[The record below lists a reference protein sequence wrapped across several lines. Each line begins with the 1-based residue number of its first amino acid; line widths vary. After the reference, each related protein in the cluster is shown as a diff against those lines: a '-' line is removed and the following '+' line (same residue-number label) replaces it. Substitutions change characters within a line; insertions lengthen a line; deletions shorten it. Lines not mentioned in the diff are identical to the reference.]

1 MIAPPLRLVAL
12 EITRRCPL
20 ACRHCRGDSRD
31 ADYPDELRFDE
42 IAAIIDSIS
51 PPRGHNPILIITG
64 GEPLTR
70 PDVFDIASHA
80 TAAGLRT
87 VLATCGHLLDD
98 AAVRR
103 LLDAGVSR
111 ISVSIDGASADTHD
125 RFRGVPGAFD
135 KTLGGIATA
144 HRLGL
149 PFQVNSTITAL
160 NAADLERLH
169 DLAVTLGAAAFHPF
183 LLVPVGRGT
192 ALAPQAL
199 SPADYEDVLAR
210 IARIAATSPLE
221 INPTCAPHYIR
232 VARQTARREGFELPV
247 SRHGLPPR
255 DASGCAP
262 VTLGSAP
269 RGCLGGQGFVFVS
282 HTGIVQPCGFLDLP
296 AGDLRKEEYD
306 LGRVWASS
314 PFFRDLRDRAR
325 YGGAC
330 GVCEYRDLCGGC
342 RARAWHKT
350 GDYLAAE
357 PNCLHTPRRTQ
368 P

>member
-1 MIAPPLRLVAL
+1 MIAPPLRLAAL

-42 IAAIIDSIS
+42 IAAVIDSIS
-51 PPRGHNPILIITG
+51 PTRGHNPILIITG

-70 PDVFDIASHA
+70 PDVFDIAAHA

-98 AAVRR
+98 ATVRR
-103 LLDAGVSR
+103 LLDAGISR

-125 RFRGVPGAFD
+125 RFRGVPGAFER
-135 KTLGGIATA
+135 TLGGINNA
-144 HRLGL
+144 RGLGL

-160 NAADLERLH
+160 NAADLEHLH

-199 SPADYEDVLAR
+199 SPADYEEVLAR
-210 IARIAATSPLE
+210 IARIAAASPLE
-221 INPTCAPHYIR
+221 INPTCAPHYVR
-232 VARQTARREGFELPV
+232 VARQTARREGFNLPAPL
-247 SRHGLPPR
+247 HGQPGRQTP
-255 DASGCAP
+255 DTTP
-262 VTLGSAP
+262 TP

-296 AGDLRKEEYD
+296 AGDLRREEYD
-306 LGRVWASS
+306 LGNVWASS
-314 PFFRDLRDRAR
+314 PLFRDLRDRAG
-325 YGGAC
+325 YGGTC

-350 GDYLAAE
+350 GNYLAAE